1 MRSRRLLAA
10 LLGLALALP
19 APAWAA
25 EWVKVADGTGP
36 AATNPHLTVVGDYVY
51 VVQLGATSA
60 TDAITV
66 INTSGW
72 GISTASFTAPSTA
85 TSWAIRG
92 SGGDSTKWCVGGGG
106 NSGGFLT
113 CATPPGLSS
122 WTARQ
127 DNSSDLAY
135 GGTFDPFGLG
145 YAGAYNYDTGTDVFG
160 AFSLGLPSGYGE
172 ATHAE
177 NGYTF
182 NQLAG
187 CKVTSGYY
195 LAASIIDAATDHVRT
210 LGIDGSNAA
219 KWTIN
224 CGTGVGCELANLATA
239 MRPCL
244 SDGTLGYTFTHSS
257 TSTHIIGW
265 NGSGAQTAESDLA
278 SIDVRPGFV
287 FDLDGEGAEPWA
299 FKTDG
304 DSYQCV
310 GTGNCWAD
318 EADGDITLDG
328 GDTLSGCVLAASG
341 AIPVCITTGRDVW
354 AWTTPAAPSAQRPT
368 PRPASA
374 GAHALQTLRRLFP

>member
-1 MRSRRLLAA
+1 MKRLALILAA
-10 LLGLALALP
+10 LLASS
-19 APAWAA
+19 PAWSA

-36 AATNPHLTVVGDYVY
+36 SATNPHLTVVGDYVY

-60 TDAITV
+60 TDAITL

-92 SGGDSTKWCVGGGG
+92 SGGDATKWCVGGGG
-106 NSGGFLT
+106 NSGSFIT
-113 CATPPGLSS
+113 CATPPTFSS
-122 WTARQ
+122 WATRQ

-145 YAGAYNYDTGTDVFG
+145 YAGVYNYDTTTDEMG
-160 AFSLGLPSGYGE
+160 AFSLAIPSGYGQ
-172 ATHAE
+172 ASHAE
-177 NGYTF
+177 NGYTL

-187 CKVTSGYY
+187 CKVSSSYY
-195 LAASIIDAATDHVRT
+195 LGASIIDSATDHVHA

-219 KWTIN
+219 KWTVN
-224 CGTGVGCELANLATA
+224 CGTGTGCELGILATT
-239 MRPCL
+239 MRPCFT
-244 SDGTLGYTFTHSS
+244 DGTYGFTTTYST

-265 NGSGAQTAESDLA
+265 NGSGAQTIETDFA
-278 SIDVRPGFV
+278 SIDVRPGFT
-287 FDLDGEGAEPWA
+287 FDLDGEGAKPWA

-304 DSYQCV
+304 DSYQCT

-318 EADGDITLDG
+318 ESDGDITLDG

-341 AIPVCITTGRDVW
+341 AIPVCTTTGRDVW
-354 AWTTPAAPSAQRPT
+354 AWTTPAAPASGA
-368 PRPASA
+368 PRATSLTR
-374 GAHALQTLRRLFP
+374 GLGSTLGGTL